1 MFNIRYVSGEDK
13 AFWFSLDCLLNE
25 KEFELKIRDRRGYVV
40 SDGDRPVGIMRY
52 NLLWDHTPFVT
63 LIEIDE
69 PHRGRG
75 FGRQAML
82 HWENE
87 MRGQGYDVVMIST
100 KVDEEAQHFYRKL
113 GYKDT
118 GGVFFHENMPFER
131 PQEMFMSK
139 LLLDAR

>member
-1 MFNIRYVSGEDK
+1 MFNIRYVLEEDK
-13 AFWFSLDCLLNE
+13 AFWFTLDCLLNE
-25 KEFELKIRDRRGYVV
+25 KEFELKIRDRRGYIV

-63 LIEIDE
+63 LIEIDA

-75 FGRQAML
+75 FGKQAML

-87 MRGQGYDVVMIST
+87 MQGSGYDVVMIST
-100 KVDEEAQHFYRKL
+100 KADEEAQHFYRKL

-139 LLLDAR
+139 LL

>member
-1 MFNIRYVSGEDK
+1 MFNIRYVSEEDK
-13 AFWFSLDCLLNE
+13 AFWFTLDYLLNE
-25 KEFELKIRDRRGYVV
+25 KEFELKIRDRRGYVI
-40 SDGDRPVGIMRY
+40 SDDDRPVGIMRY

-63 LIEIDE
+63 LIEIDA

-87 MRGQGYDVVMIST
+87 MRGHGYDVVMIST
-100 KVDEEAQHFYRKL
+100 KVDGEAQHFYRKL

-118 GGVFFHENMPFER
+118 GGVFFHENPFER

-139 LLLDAR
+139 LL